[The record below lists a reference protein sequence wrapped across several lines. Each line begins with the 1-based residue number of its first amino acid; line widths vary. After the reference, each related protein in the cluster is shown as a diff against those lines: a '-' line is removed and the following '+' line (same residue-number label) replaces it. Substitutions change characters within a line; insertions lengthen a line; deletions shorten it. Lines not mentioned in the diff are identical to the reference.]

1 MQKTGPSSR
10 TSDYP
15 LGGTKSFTLKLWR
28 SCRTYGEDWEEDGLW
43 TLRTLPYKYF
53 FPPWLHTTDRQQAHR
68 PWGSKT
74 PEVAIANFDNG
85 EHNWAAS
92 SNMSHT
98 SADHYC
104 CTRFALSLISAM
116 TFEPRR
122 QRFDAFRRKIVPCY
136 QDAAANL
143 SWRNF
148 VHSAQEWE
156 RCV

>member
-1 MQKTGPSSR
+1 MATTSNANKSMQKPGPSSR

-28 SCRTYGEDWEEDGLW
+28 SCCTYGEGWEEDGLW

-85 EHNWAAS
+85 EHNLLS
-92 SNMSHT
+92 RFLKHVTHICRPLPLHT
-98 SADHYC
+98 
-104 CTRFALSLISAM
+104 
-116 TFEPRR
+116 
-122 QRFDAFRRKIVPCY
+122 FRTVI
-136 QDAAANL
+136 
-143 SWRNF
+143 NF
-148 VHSAQEWE
+148 GPDL
-156 RCV
+156 